1 MSRMSEGKRA
11 GEGAGAA
18 GAAQNLKDS
27 AAQVTENLRDMGG
40 QVKDAAKE
48 QYERL
53 RDQANEYYE
62 HGREQAREWQQNLE
76 TYVQE
81 QPVKSLLIAAGVGV
95 LLGMLWRRH

>member
-1 MSRMSEGKRA
+1 
-11 GEGAGAA
+11 
-18 GAAQNLKDS
+18 
-27 AAQVTENLRDMGG
+27 MGG

-53 RDQANEYYE
+53 RDQASEYYE
-62 HGREQAREWQQNLE
+62 HGRQQAREWQHNLE
-76 TYVQE
+76 NYVQE

>member
-11 GEGAGAA
+11 GEGAHA
-18 GAAQNLKDS
+18 AAQNLKDS
-27 AAQVTENLRDMGG
+27 AAQVGENLRDMGG

-53 RDQANEYYE
+53 RDQASEYYE
-62 HGREQAREWQQNLE
+62 HGREQAREWQHNLE
-76 TYVQE
+76 SYVQE
-81 QPVKSLLIAAGVGV
+81 KPVKSLLIAAGVGV